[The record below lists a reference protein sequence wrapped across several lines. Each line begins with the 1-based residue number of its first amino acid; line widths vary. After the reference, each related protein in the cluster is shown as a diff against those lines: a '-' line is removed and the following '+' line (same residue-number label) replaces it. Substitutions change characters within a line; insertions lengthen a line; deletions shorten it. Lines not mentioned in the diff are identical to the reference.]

1 MITSRQRIQFIIA
14 GSLLAGAAFSVGA
27 QTPAAPGT
35 PAAAVPAPPAAEHRM
50 HRTHDGKAF
59 ERMQERRAQRQA
71 ELKASLKLQPQQESA
86 WAAFSGAMQPPARP
100 ANRVDRATARAEFQK
115 LTTPERLAR
124 MQARQAERSERF
136 ARRADATRSFYAALT
151 PEQQKTFDEA
161 TARRGTGGP
170 RGAHP
175 HHAPH
180 APAQPPAK
188 G

>member
-1 MITSRQRIQFIIA
+1 MITSRQRIQFIVA
-14 GSLLAGAAFSVGA
+14 GSLLAGAAFSAGA
-27 QTPAAPGT
+27 QTPAAPRVGPGT
-35 PAAAVPAPPAAEHRM
+35 PAATLPAPPAAEHRM
-50 HRTHDGKAF
+50 HRAHDGKAF

-86 WAAFSGAMQPPARP
+86 WTAFTGAMQPPARP
-100 ANRVDRATARAEFQK
+100 AHRIDRAAARAEFQK

-161 TARRGTGGP
+161 TARHGAGG
-170 RGAHP
+170 HP
-175 HHAPH
+175 HHAPQG
-180 APAQPPAK
+180 PAQPPAK